1 MSLAYPVRN
10 RKCYY
15 RCVRSC
21 EWDSNIQ
28 TNRMTK
34 LWNISWT
41 FRKWLFIHLLFE
53 FRFEWSHPITRTFP
67 KLYSN
72 FFHLTLVFYIFGSY
86 LNPSCHTSDWL
97 SKCYHRNWD
106 RDMKILCSTFVLTR
120 STGRRKYHKVKWNE
134 NEPRNIGEC
143 RNWFVLI
150 DVHCRHFCPNSHFDR
165 IIILLK

>member
-1 MSLAYPVRN
+1 MKYQLNLQKMAFYSFII
-10 RKCYY
+10 
-15 RCVRSC
+15 
-21 EWDSNIQ
+21 W
-28 TNRMTK
+28 
-34 LWNISWT
+34 ISIWV
-41 FRKWLFIHLLFE
+41 IASDNPHLSKVIFE
-53 FRFEWSHPITRTFP
+53 
-67 KLYSN
+67 